1 MSLPDSILEIETAE
15 IDVSSNVNFT
25 FDWGT
30 IGIIIGCV
38 VGLLVVI
45 FAIAFFCGRG
55 RQKFSLKKTLKIFQ
69 LMKLNGYLWKSRKKD
84 LFRKYFYVRATGQF
98 QVIILN

>member
-55 RQKFSLKKTLKIFQ
+55 RHKFPLKTSQKFSAYKT
-69 LMKLNGYLWKSRKKD
+69 
-84 LFRKYFYVRATGQF
+84 
-98 QVIILN
+98 

>member
-1 MSLPDSILEIETAE
+1 MLCSKFKVKKFNSGELLKLKREVKNSMSLPDSILEIETAE

-55 RQKFSLKKTLKIFQ
+55 RQKFSLKKP
-69 LMKLNGYLWKSRKKD
+69 
-84 LFRKYFYVRATGQF
+84 
-98 QVIILN
+98 

>member
-55 RQKFSLKKTLKIFQ
+55 RHKFSLKNPEIFQ

-84 LFRKYFYVRATGQF
+84 LFRKYFYVRATNEF
-98 QVIILN
+98 QVIIFN